1 MKALAI
7 LNALKHN
14 KESGSLL
21 SFIIIVKDWCDMNRW
36 SSREVLFGLH
46 EITGVGWRAIHAVQ
60 QVIGWE
66 QLHHW
71 VDRKSDEWQELGFKP
86 SAASRLATGL
96 TSDYIN
102 NKLEL
107 TYKSGTNWIT
117 MLDESYPDLLKETIE
132 PPWVLYGKGE
142 WRLLKQHAVAM
153 VGTRHATVYGKK
165 VAYRLSADLAARGLV
180 VVSGLARGIDA
191 AAHEGAMSTGST
203 IAVLGGSLQSIYPPE
218 HTTLARRIAE
228 TGLIISEYSL
238 DTAPRAGLF
247 PRRNRII
254 AGLSL
259 ATVVVEAALRSGA
272 LITADHAL
280 DMSREVLAVP
290 GPITS
295 PKSEGPLKLLREGS
309 KPAASA
315 QDVIEEITCQLTTL
329 QFSDNN
335 GTVTFDD
342 VTMNDVPLL
351 ADEQLVMEQLE
362 GHRSTFDE
370 LLVVTGLPFAQL
382 HSILLSLQLKKRIHE
397 HAGGVYGSI

>member
-1 MKALAI
+1 M
-7 LNALKHN
+7 
-14 KESGSLL
+14 S
-21 SFIIIVKDWCDMNRW
+21 RW
-36 SSREVLFGLH
+36 SSKEVLFGLH
-46 EITGVGWRAIHAVQ
+46 EITGIGWHTIQAAQ
-60 QVIGWE
+60 QVIEWTDMPD
-66 QLHHW
+66 W
-71 VDRKSDEWQELGFKP
+71 VGRRAEDWLELGFKP
-86 SAASRLATGL
+86 GASARLAKGL
-96 TSDYIN
+96 TTASIY
-102 NKLEL
+102 NKLDK

-117 MLDESYPDLLKETIE
+117 MLDDGYPNLLKEAVK
-132 PPWVLYGKGE
+132 PPWVLYGKGD
-142 WRLLKQHAVAM
+142 WRLLKQPSVAM

-165 VAYRLSADLAARGLV
+165 VAYRLSADLAARGIV
-180 VVSGLARGIDA
+180 IVSGLARGIDA

-203 IAVLGGSLQSIYPPE
+203 IAVLGGSLASIYPPE
-218 HTTLARRIAE
+218 HTSLAQHIADN
-228 TGLIISEYSL
+228 GLLLSEYSL

-295 PKSEGPLKLLREGS
+295 PKSEGPLKLLREGA

-315 QDVIEEITCQLTTL
+315 QDVVEEITCQLTTL

-335 GTVTFDD
+335 GTVTTDNETTDD
-342 VTMNDVPLL
+342 MSLSD
-351 ADEQLVMEQLE
+351 DEQLVMEQLE
-362 GHRSTFDE
+362 GHRATFDE
-370 LLVVTGLPFAQL
+370 LLVVTGVPFARL

-397 HAGGVYGSI
+397 PVSGVYGSI